1 MNVKAVVEHQ
11 KHLNLVPKL
20 PGQKVLEYSYQT
32 TDYPGLGWV
41 YIHLD
46 RNNRD
51 TQNLRCIL
59 RVQSQNNE
67 EVVLKAGLVT

>member
-1 MNVKAVVEHQ
+1 MNVKVVVEHQ
-11 KHLNLVPKL
+11 KHLNLVPKI
-20 PGQKVLEYSYQT
+20 LEYSYQT
-32 TDYPGLGWV
+32 RDYPGLGWV

-46 RNNRD
+46 DRNDRD